1 MLILFLQK
9 TFQQIIKKENQNYC
23 QINALDLSNTIQKEE
38 KRKKDNFA
46 FIFKLIDTVHSHT
59 MKI

>member
-9 TFQQIIKKENQNYC
+9 TFQQIIKKENQNC
-23 QINALDLSNTIQKEE
+23 SQINALDLSNTIQKEE

-46 FIFKLIDTVHSHT
+46 FIFKLIDSAHSHT

>member
-9 TFQQIIKKENQNYC
+9 TFQQIIKRKPKLQDQRTGSFKYH
-23 QINALDLSNTIQKEE
+23 SKEE
-38 KRKKDNFA
+38 KEKDNFA